1 VSAAKDQVVV
11 SEQDVRQIASLA
23 RLSLDERTIEA
34 LTGELN
40 GILEHVRVLETL
52 PSADM
57 NDGDRTAA
65 EAGSAVVRDPSARP
79 DSLPTGSVERI
90 APDWREG
97 FFVVPRLPALD
108 RDAAGESEA

>member
-1 VSAAKDQVVV
+1 VSAANDQDVV

-23 RLSLDERTIEA
+23 RLRLDERTIEA

-52 PSADM
+52 QSADM
-57 NDGDRTAA
+57 NDGDGTPA
-65 EAGSAVVRDPSARP
+65 EAGSVVRDPSARP
-79 DSLPTGSVERI
+79 DSLPAGSVERI

-108 RDAAGESEA
+108 RDAVGESTA